1 MEQTFRSVVYG
12 RIIISLLFILIF
24 VGSAISQPPKAK
36 TYTPQGTEVTL
47 YVYSESYTSAEKAAK
62 KAYCTQT
69 YPRAIYMG
77 EATTIYNCHAYA
89 WSVSE
94 GGEKYWMNSPND
106 DLYWTDGSY
115 VQTNQSDPKAT
126 KVSYASDDH
135 SAVVSSSGYF
145 TSKWGALCLMS
156 HFPGDCP
163 YNSSNL
169 KYYKLNMEISGDKV
183 VELAATNSV
192 VTRQYTLSN
201 VPSGAVVE
209 WTVLGRGTIIDGQG
223 SDMIQVSISGAG
235 TTVVSAKVNCPTG
248 LVVKIPF
255 SVNVISSSGPIIT
268 DIELMQY
275 GPTYILRAVTNKPEG
290 NFVWS
295 VSDDNA
301 ALSENNATLYDN
313 PYPDD
318 AWFCITPN
326 VFKAIRVNVTGYYNV
341 TVMGSIAGTPD
352 IHTFSKRLYIQKSTE
367 P

>member
-1 MEQTFRSVVYG
+1 MVRISKSIVCG
-12 RIIISLLFILIF
+12 RIICLFLVLF
-24 VGSAISQPPKAK
+24 LVSSVFAQYDEGPC
-36 TYTPQGTEVTL
+36 TYTPQGTKVKL
-47 YVYSESYTSAEKAAK
+47 VDRGESQTAAQKAAIK
-62 KAYCTQT
+62 QEWTEK
-69 YPRAIYMG
+69 YPRAIYRG
-77 EATTIYNCHAYA
+77 ESTTTYNCHAYA

-106 DLYWTDGSY
+106 DKYWTDGSY

-135 SAVVSSSGYF
+135 SAVVLSSGYF
-145 TSKWGALCLMS
+145 ISKWGPLCLMS
-156 HFPGDCP
+156 HFPSDCP

-209 WTVLGRGTIIDGQG
+209 WAVLGRGTIIDGQG